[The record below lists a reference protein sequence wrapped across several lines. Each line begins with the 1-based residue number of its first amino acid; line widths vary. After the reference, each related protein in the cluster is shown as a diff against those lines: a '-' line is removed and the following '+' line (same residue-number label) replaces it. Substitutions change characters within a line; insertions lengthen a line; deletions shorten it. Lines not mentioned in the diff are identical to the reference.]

1 MTLQDASLTLIG
13 SALLLGSAA
22 LLAASLRF
30 RSTISFLLA
39 AYVAANVILV
49 ATATA
54 LSPWHILDR
63 WTFLTVLGGTFGL
76 SLAVW
81 SRRGRP
87 VPPWR
92 SAVSTARDCLRDRVV
107 TFLAALVAVGFSYV
121 VALAVLTPENEG
133 DALAYHV
140 ARAAFWKQQRAV
152 EYIPNVLETR
162 LNVNPPNS
170 EIANLFTMLVSGSD
184 RFVGLVQVGAL
195 LACMVAIV
203 GIARRIGLPPREAL
217 FGSLLFFTLPV
228 VTMQAPTA
236 LNDLSVAA
244 FLVIAVYFVIERSGV
259 DVVLSGLALG
269 LAVGTKFTAALSLPL
284 VVAVVVASP
293 RPGKLKALVGM
304 LAVAVLGGYWFAVN
318 LRETGAADG
327 GLAEAADQHASRAPG
342 AVLATVHRFLLGLLD
357 ASGAPASTWRW
368 FVLAGLIAAV
378 AAALSRRPDESLR
391 PALLATLLIMGAPAL
406 VVGAYRLLWGIR
418 EEPLLR
424 SIPTFTA
431 GATPS
436 WFGPLGALLAV
447 AGVVI
452 AIRQTRRRAASLLTV
467 LLAAMPVAFIVV
479 LALSITWDPWRGRFF
494 IFPFALAAASWGL
507 VLRSRPFTTAV
518 VGIAATTA
526 VLVLANAQ
534 AKPSGLGILAG
545 PTASGV
551 WGEPRWRVQVVLR
564 PDEDEQYVLRFV
576 EEHVPGRASIA
587 LAPRGNEFVSPYFGA
602 RLGRHVD
609 LVLDGQPILGRP
621 DWLVRA
627 PGVRPRVCPDAW
639 QDRLRTR
646 SGWLVSQ
653 RTEPPVTC
661 SSN

>member
-1 MTLQDASLTLIG
+1 MTLRD
-13 SALLLGSAA
+13 ALLTVIGTTLLFGSAA
-22 LLAASLRF
+22 LSAACLRF

-39 AYVAANVILV
+39 AYLAANVLLV
-49 ATATA
+49 ATALA
-54 LSPWHILDR
+54 LSPSHALERRSFIAVLAVV
-63 WTFLTVLGGTFGL
+63 FVLCLGGW
-76 SLAVW
+76 SLL
-81 SRRGRP
+81 GRP
-87 VPPWR
+87 APPWR
-92 SAVSTARDCLRDRVV
+92 STLSTVRRCLGDRVV
-107 TFLAALVAVGFSYV
+107 GPLAGLVAIGFAYV

-170 EIANLFTMLVSGSD
+170 EIAELFTMLISSSD

-203 GIARRIGLPPREAL
+203 GIARRIGLSPREAL
-217 FGSLLFFTLPV
+217 FGTLLFFTLPV

-284 VVAVVVASP
+284 IAAVVVASP
-293 RPGKLKALVGM
+293 RPAKLRALVGM

-357 ASGAPASTWRW
+357 VSGAPASTWRW
-368 FVLAGLIAAV
+368 FILAGLIAAA

-406 VVGAYRLLWGIR
+406 VVGAYRLLWEIR
-418 EEPLLR
+418 EDPLLR

-452 AIRQTRRRAASLLTV
+452 AIRQTGRRAASMLTV

-518 VGIAATTA
+518 VGIAATTV

-534 AKPSGLGILAG
+534 AKPSGLGFLAG
-545 PTASGV
+545 LTAFGA

-576 EEHVPGRASIA
+576 EEYVPGDASIA
-587 LAPRGNEFVSPYFGA
+587 LAPRGNEFVSPYFGD
-602 RLGRHVD
+602 RLSRHVD
-609 LVLDGQPILGRP
+609 LVLNGQPVVGRP
-621 DWLVRA
+621 DWLVTA
-627 PGVRPRVCPDAW
+627 PGVRPRVCPGAW
-639 QDRLRTR
+639 RDRLRTR

-653 RTEPPVTC
+653 RAEPPVTC